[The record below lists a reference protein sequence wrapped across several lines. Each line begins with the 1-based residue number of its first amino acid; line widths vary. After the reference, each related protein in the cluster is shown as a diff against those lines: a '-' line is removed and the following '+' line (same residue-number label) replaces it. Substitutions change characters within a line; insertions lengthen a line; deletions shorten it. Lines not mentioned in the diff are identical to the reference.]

1 MPHNFLL
8 IWLVQLLSIAVIGGG
23 SYILYE
29 WYEGEL
35 VGTFYLVAGLV
46 MVLWTFGGRFISLPL
61 LRRPGAD
68 EPKFMRS
75 KTVQRLPRP
84 DGSVLQVEFFGPE
97 DGQPIILSHGWGP
110 NSTVWYYAKRQLSDR
125 FRVIVWDLPGLG
137 KSSKPKNND
146 HSIEK
151 YARDLEAVVALVT
164 ASAKGSIA
172 GDKPV
177 ILVGHSMG
185 GMINLTFCRLFPEQ
199 LGSRVAGLILVD
211 TTYTNPV
218 KTCIFS
224 NLVRKLQK
232 PLLEPVLY
240 LTIVLWPIFWL
251 MTWLSYFNGSLY
263 ITVELSGFT
272 GAETRGQLSF
282 AGLLSALG
290 SPGVLA
296 RGTLA
301 MFNFDET
308 DTLATINVPV
318 LVVCGDSD
326 IATKPVASDRMRA
339 ELPNSQRVTINPGGH
354 MALMEQNQQFA
365 EAVSAF
371 CAGCSNSSVSP

>member
-1 MPHNFLL
+1 MIFMPHNFLL
-8 IWLVQLLSIAVIGGG
+8 IWLFQLLSVGILGGG
-23 SYILYE
+23 IYILYE
-29 WYEGEL
+29 WYEREL
-35 VGTFYLVAGLV
+35 IGTSYLVAGLV

-61 LRRPGAD
+61 LRRPGNQ

-110 NSTVWYYAKRQLSDR
+110 NSTIWYYAKRQLSDR

-146 HSIEK
+146 HSLEK
-151 YARDLEAVVALVT
+151 YARDLEAVVA
-164 ASAKGSIA
+164 IA
-172 GDKPV
+172 GNKPV
-177 ILVGHSMG
+177 ILLGHSMG

-232 PLLEPVLY
+232 PLLEPLLY

-263 ITVELSGFT
+263 ISVELSGFT
-272 GAETRGQLSF
+272 GTETRGQLNF
-282 AGLLSALG
+282 AAFLSALG

-301 MFNFDET
+301 MLKFDEAQ
-308 DTLATINVPV
+308 TLATINVPV
-318 LVVCGDSD
+318 LVMCGASD
-326 IATKPVASDRMRA
+326 IATKPVASDRMKA
-339 ELPNSQRVTINPGGH
+339 ELPYSERVTIKPGGH
-354 MALMEQNQQFA
+354 MALMEQNQQFS
-365 EAVSAF
+365 EAVSRF
-371 CAGCSNSSVSP
+371 CAGCS

>member
-1 MPHNFLL
+1 
-8 IWLVQLLSIAVIGGG
+8 
-23 SYILYE
+23 
-29 WYEGEL
+29 
-35 VGTFYLVAGLV
+35 
-46 MVLWTFGGRFISLPL
+46 
-61 LRRPGAD
+61 
-68 EPKFMRS
+68 
-75 KTVQRLPRP
+75 
-84 DGSVLQVEFFGPE
+84 

-110 NSTVWYYAKRQLSDR
+110 NSTIWYYAKRQLSDR

-151 YARDLEAVVALVT
+151 YARDLEAVVALAT
-164 ASAKGSIA
+164 ATPKGSIA
-172 GDKPV
+172 GNKPV
-177 ILVGHSMG
+177 ILAGHSMG

-240 LTIVLWPIFWL
+240 LTTVLWPIFWL

-272 GAETRGQLSF
+272 GTETRGQLSF

-296 RGTLA
+296 RGTLG
-301 MFNFDET
+301 MLKFDET
-308 DTLATINVPV
+308 ETLATINVPV
-318 LVVCGDSD
+318 LVMCGASD
-326 IATKPVASDRMRA
+326 IATKPVASDRMKA
-339 ELPNSQRVTINPGGH
+339 ELPYSERVTLKPGGH

-371 CAGCSNSSVSP
+371 CLRCS

>member
-1 MPHNFLL
+1 MIFMPHIFLL
-8 IWLVQLLSIAVIGGG
+8 VWLVQLLSLGVFGGG
-23 SYILYE
+23 IYILYK
-29 WYEGEL
+29 WYEREL
-35 VGTFYLVAGLV
+35 IGTSYLVAGLI
-46 MVLWTFGGRFISLPL
+46 MVLWSFGGRFISLPL
-61 LRRPGAD
+61 LRRRGVE

-75 KTVQRLPRP
+75 KTVQRLARP

-146 HSIEK
+146 YSIEK
-151 YARDLEAVVALVT
+151 YARDLEAVVA
-164 ASAKGSIA
+164 IA
-172 GDKPV
+172 GNKPV
-177 ILVGHSMG
+177 ILLGHSMG

-218 KTCIFS
+218 KTCILS

-240 LTIVLWPIFWL
+240 LTMILWPIFWL
-251 MTWLSYFNGSLY
+251 MTWLSYLNGSLY

-272 GAETRGQLSF
+272 GTETRGQLNF

-308 DTLATINVPV
+308 ETLATINVPV
-318 LVVCGDSD
+318 LVVCGASD
-326 IATKPVASDRMRA
+326 IATKPVASDRMKA
-339 ELPNSQRVTINPGGH
+339 ELPYSEKVTIKPGGH

-365 EAVSAF
+365 EVVSSF
-371 CAGCSNSSVSP
+371 CAGCSSSSIFP

>member
-1 MPHNFLL
+1 MIFMPHNFLL
-8 IWLVQLLSIAVIGGG
+8 VWLFQLLSVGVLGGG
-23 SYILYE
+23 IYILYE
-29 WYEGEL
+29 WYEREL
-35 VGTFYLVAGLV
+35 VGTPYLVAGLV

-61 LRRPGAD
+61 LRRPGNQ
-68 EPKFMRS
+68 EPNFMRS

-110 NSTVWYYAKRQLSDR
+110 NSTVWYYAKRQLSVGVARRRHR

-137 KSSKPKNND
+137 KSTKPKNND
-146 HSIEK
+146 HSIKK
-151 YARDLEAVVALVT
+151 YARDLEAVIA
-164 ASAKGSIA
+164 IA
-172 GDKPV
+172 GNKPV
-177 ILVGHSMG
+177 ILLGHSMG

-232 PLLEPVLY
+232 PLIEPVLY
-240 LTIVLWPIFWL
+240 LTIVLWPVFWL
-251 MTWLSYFNGSLY
+251 MTWLSYLNGSLY

-272 GAETRGQLSF
+272 GTETRGQLSF

-296 RGTLA
+296 RGTLG
-301 MFNFDET
+301 MLKFDET

-318 LVVCGDSD
+318 LVMCGASD
-326 IATKPVASDRMRA
+326 IATKPVASDRMKA
-339 ELPNSQRVTINPGGH
+339 ELPYSERVTIKPGGH

-365 EAVSAF
+365 EAVSTF
-371 CAGCSNSSVSP
+371 CAGCSS